1 MKKVKP
7 YNVFLGLLSLMN
19 GIILSIKL
27 MYNFPYV
34 IYSSLVHINL
44 IISIIFIIDLIVKY
58 LKMDLFKFI
67 IENKINIVSAIP
79 MWLVDNLNLN
89 ARIYLLINL
98 FMLIIYSSK
107 FKNDVKELVIKN
119 KFNYMI
125 ILATI
130 IIVVGSIII
139 SLLED
144 MSFIDAIWWSFVTFT
159 TVGYGDILIETSLGK
174 IIAIMIMTL
183 GIGFISVISST
194 LVVYFIN
201 KDGYKKRDKDLKK
214 DTLEFI
220 KYKLDDIDNL
230 NDSEIE
236 DIYKILKIIKKEKDI
251 KKSDNKEKIK

>member
-34 IYSSLVHINL
+34 IYSSLVYINL

-89 ARIYLLINL
+89 SRIYLLINL
-98 FMLIIYSSK
+98 FMLIIYSSR

-125 ILATI
+125 ILTTI

-183 GIGFISVISST
+183 GVGFISVISST

-251 KKSDNKEKIK
+251 KKSDNK